1 MSKITSLE
9 TSNSISDYEDEEQDT
24 ISVATSECSRNDQVI
39 LAEDGQQDQP
49 NFGNIAVTN
58 STDIHFGNKTYY
70 QGPVTIKQVLYAN
83 SKNSDSD
90 GETAVNSNFASD
102 NPGFVPDQFAAKVK
116 VDGSDKVNVTET
128 RQPKGTR
135 WLQRFSRQH
144 VLLITSLAVV
154 LLMSLITLM
163 VVLMNRHQS
172 ANNGLPP
179 QYPKDSDEQDSGIPP
194 DYPVDPSVNVTLP
207 PKLKVIPRSEWLA
220 QPPIEQLS
228 NLVQPI
234 PYVVISHTATDNC
247 SEQAI
252 CKIRIRDLQSFQI
265 EGKGLWD
272 ISYNFLVGGDGYAYE
287 GRGWNYE
294 GAHTFGYNSKSI
306 GIAFVGTFHRMRPP
320 PYQLLAAKQ
329 LIEKGIESGVLAKN
343 YRLFGEKQL
352 QDTLS
357 PGATL
362 YEEIKTWPKW
372 TNGTLF
378 PHLED

>member
-194 DYPVDPSVNVTLP
+194 DYPVDSVENSTLASEFRIISR
-207 PKLKVIPRSEWLA
+207 KEWLA
-220 QPPIEQLS
+220 DPPKPGVEVLKIP
-228 NLVQPI
+228 V
-234 PYVVISHTATDNC
+234 PYVIIMHTASEPC
-247 SEQAI
+247 SSEEV
-252 CKIRIRDLQSFQI
+252 CKKMVKDVQEFHA
-265 EGKGLWD
+265 EGRGWSD
-272 ISYNFLVGGDGYAYE
+272 IGYSFLVGGDGNAYE
-287 GRGWNYE
+287 GRGWYNV
-294 GAHTFGYNSKSI
+294 GAQVYGYNSACI
-306 GIAFVGTFHRMRPP
+306 GIAFIGIFGQVLPP
-320 PYQLLAAKQ
+320 LRQLNAARE
-329 LIEKGIESGVLAKN
+329 LIRIGLDLKVISPN
-343 YRLFGEKQL
+343 YKLLTARQL
-352 QDTLS
+352 QTTQS
-357 PGATL
+357 PGEAL
-362 YEEIKTWPKW
+362 YKLVKTWDHWSP
-372 TNGTLF
+372 T
-378 PHLED
+378 P